1 MVLDMSWY
9 EFLHSFTLKTNVT
22 LTPRFSSPDTYLNV
36 LISNSYAY
44 FCKLP
49 VIAHTGETV
58 HRSRNFDTY
67 LGRS

>member
-9 EFLHSFTLKTNVT
+9 EFLHSFTLKTKVT
-22 LTPRFSSPDTYLNV
+22 VTPKFSPPDTYLNV
-36 LISNSYAY
+36 LIGNSYTY